1 MPVKFDQLMIN
12 NYLERAMQE
21 FNTNPL
27 SAGMIRRMANEVPD
41 LFVAAARPYLDSA
54 DESAAHRFLTSL
66 MLRQD
71 CVFDEV
77 ADPARGSLERS
88 INLFN
93 RLCRMEP
100 SFDVKLARKLP
111 DRTGH
116 NHANAFDRA
125 RCCRVL
131 DVLNEASVGR
141 RLIPI
146 LRHLVEST
154 DSAIAAKATL
164 FVGRR
169 MQSPEWAA
177 RQITRDNPEGVRAK
191 AIESLWGVKSQSAQ
205 ALLEGYTTDESVPV
219 AGNALVGLH
228 KMGKPGIM
236 EQIAEMVNSEAAGSR
251 TTAAWTMGKIG
262 DLSFA
267 DPLMEML
274 KDESPEVRSAALQ
287 SLIQLRKAEIA
298 AREEASRNA
307 PPPESVETTET
318 EEPVETAEAEEPVEA
333 EAAEVVEDAPV
344 FHLDI
349 RLDGSLH
356 STRSDRL
363 ERPE

>member
-1 MPVKFDQLMIN
+1 MIN
-12 NYLERAMQE
+12 NYLDRAMQE
-21 FNTNPL
+21 FDTNPL
-27 SAGMIRRMANEVPD
+27 SAGLIRRMANEVPD
-41 LFVAAARPYLDSA
+41 LFVAAALPHLDSP
-54 DESAAHRFLTSL
+54 DESSAHRFLTSL

-77 ADPARGSLERS
+77 ADPARGSLQRS

-93 RLCRMEP
+93 RLCKMEP
-100 SFDVKLARKLP
+100 GFDVRLARKLP

-116 NHANAFDRA
+116 NHTHAFDRA

-131 DVLNEASVGR
+131 DVLNEASIGR

-146 LRHLVEST
+146 LRHLVESR
-154 DSAIAAKATL
+154 DAAIAAKATL
-164 FVGRR
+164 FIGRR

-177 RQITRDNPEGVRAK
+177 RQITRDNPEDVRAK
-191 AIESLWGVKSQSAQ
+191 AIESLWGVNSQSAQ
-205 ALLEGYTTDESVPV
+205 ELLEDCVTDESVHV

-228 KMGKPGIM
+228 KLGKPGIM
-236 EQIAEMVNSEAAGSR
+236 EQIAEMVNSDAAGSR
-251 TTAAWTMGKIG
+251 TAAAWTMGTIG

-287 SLIQLRKAEIA
+287 SLLRLRKAEAA
-298 AREEASRNA
+298 AREEAAKN
-307 PPPESVETTET
+307 PPVPEPMEATET
-318 EEPVETAEAEEPVEA
+318 GETGEPAEP
-333 EAAEVVEDAPV
+333 DAPEV
-344 FHLDI
+344 IEDSSLEDLDI

-363 ERPE
+363 EESE